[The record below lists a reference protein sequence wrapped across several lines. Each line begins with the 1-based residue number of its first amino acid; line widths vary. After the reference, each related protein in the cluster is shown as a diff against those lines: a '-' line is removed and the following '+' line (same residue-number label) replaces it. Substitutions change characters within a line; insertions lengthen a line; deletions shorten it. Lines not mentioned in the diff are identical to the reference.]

1 MNSRKLALRPMLKT
15 ALTTAIIAATATAA
29 QAQFAPPP
37 VPAMLQPIQTDKGQ
51 VKGYP
56 GIEKDVVAFVGIPF
70 GRPPVGDLRW
80 KAPQPVSPWQG
91 VLDAKTF
98 KPACI
103 QKSGLPRYKNA
114 AVDEQSSPGMS
125 EDCLYL
131 NVWTGAKAAGEKRP
145 VMLWLYGGAYTDG
158 GGNSPYQRGD
168 HIAANGAV
176 FVSMNYRLGPL
187 GFFVHPDLAS
197 ESGHNASGNYA
208 LADVIAVLHWI
219 KDNIEQ
225 FGGDPD
231 NVTIFGQSAGAAMAG
246 ALIGSPEAAGLFQRA
261 IPQSGGYMALGIA
274 QMAKRDASEK
284 QTADALAK
292 LGNPS
297 LADLRAMP
305 AIEAFDKLPRQGM
318 IIDGWIIPQD
328 VSITVAQGKQN
339 PVDILTGSNG
349 NEFGFTGGFGPP
361 VTAESWKAG
370 AEQRWKDLAE
380 LGMAAYPAATD
391 EEARKVSSAPG
402 GEAMAWHQRLMAEDQ
417 AKLGKSGYQYFFV
430 NRPHYDPGQ
439 ADNGTTHA
447 GEVAWVMGTLDEEHL
462 FPDSSSRKLN
472 ERDPAQ
478 WAFSDQ
484 VIKYWVN
491 FARTGN
497 PNGEG
502 LPYWPSVAEAKDT
515 VAMLLTS
522 AGSAAGDWST
532 DAKLKLFSATY
543 KRDVLTPL
551 GLERDAG
558 PDGE

>member
-1 MNSRKLALRPMLKT
+1 MTSRTQALRL
-15 ALTTAIIAATATAA
+15 ALTTALIAAGATAA
-29 QAQFAPPP
+29 QAQFGPPAALP
-37 VPAMLQPIQTDKGQ
+37 PMQQPIQTDKGM

-70 GRPPVGDLRW
+70 GQPPVGDLRW
-80 KAPQPVSPWQG
+80 KVPQPVTPWEG

-103 QKSGLPRYKNA
+103 QNSGLPRYKNA
-114 AVDEQSSPGMS
+114 AVDEQHSPGMS

-131 NVWTGAKAAGEKRP
+131 NLWTGAKAADEKRP

-176 FVSMNYRLGPL
+176 VVSMNYRLGPL
-187 GFFVHPDLAS
+187 GFFVHPDLAK

-208 LADVIAVLHWI
+208 LSDVIAVLKWI
-219 KDNIEQ
+219 KANIAQ

-231 NVTIFGQSAGAAMAG
+231 NVTIFGQSAGAAIAG
-246 ALIGSPEAAGLFQRA
+246 GLLGSPDAAGLFHRA

-274 QMAKRDASEK
+274 QMAKRENAEK

-292 LGNPS
+292 PELGNPT
-297 LADLRAMP
+297 LAQLRAMP
-305 AIEAFDKLPRQGM
+305 AVEAFAKLPRQGM
-318 IIDGWIIPQD
+318 IVDGWIIPQD

-349 NEFGFTGGFGPP
+349 NEFGFAAFGPP
-361 VTAESWKAG
+361 MTAANWAAG
-370 AEQRWKDLAE
+370 AEQRWKDLAA

-391 EEARKVSSAPG
+391 EEAQKVSSQPG

-417 AKLGKSGYQYFFV
+417 AKLGKNGYQYFFV

-447 GEVAWVMGTLDEEHL
+447 GEVAYVMGTLDEERL

-502 LPYWPSVAEAKDT
+502 LPYWPSVAEAGDT
-515 VAMLLTS
+515 QALLLTS

>member
-1 MNSRKLALRPMLKT
+1 MTSRKQALRL
-15 ALTTAIIAATATAA
+15 ALTTALIAFTATAA
-29 QAQFAPPP
+29 QAQFGPPAP
-37 VPAMLQPIQTDKGQ
+37 VPPMLQPIQTDKGQ

-56 GIEKDVVAFVGIPF
+56 GIEKDVIAFVGIPF
-70 GRPPVGDLRW
+70 GAPPVGDLRW
-80 KAPQPVSPWQG
+80 KPPQPVTPWEG

-103 QKSGLPRYKNA
+103 QASGLPRYKNA

-131 NVWTGAKAAGEKRP
+131 NVWTGAKAADEKRP

-176 FVSMNYRLGPL
+176 VVSMNYRLGSL
-187 GFFVHPDLAS
+187 GFFVHPDLAK
-197 ESGHNASGNYA
+197 ESPHNASGNYA
-208 LADVIAVLHWI
+208 LTDVVAVLNWI
-219 KDNIEQ
+219 KTNIAA
-225 FGGDPD
+225 FGGDPN
-231 NVTIFGQSAGAAMAG
+231 NVTIFGQSAGAAIAG
-246 ALIGSPEAAGLFQRA
+246 GLIGSPEAAGLFHRA

-274 QMAKRDASEK
+274 QMSKRENAEK
-284 QTADALAK
+284 QTTDALARPEF
-292 LGNPS
+292 GNPT
-297 LADLRAMP
+297 LAQLRAMP
-305 AIEAFDKLPRQGM
+305 AVEAFTKLPRQGM
-318 IIDGWIIPQD
+318 IVDGWVIPQD

-349 NEFGFTGGFGPP
+349 NEFGFAAFGPP
-361 VTAESWKAG
+361 ATAESWKAG
-370 AEQRWKDLAE
+370 AAQRWRDLAD

-391 EEARKVSSAPG
+391 EEARKVSSQPG
-402 GEAMAWHQRLMAEDQ
+402 GESMAWHHRLMAEDQ
-417 AKLGKSGYQYFFV
+417 VKLGKSGYQYFFV

-447 GEVAWVMGTLDEEHL
+447 GEVAWVFGTLNEEHL

-502 LPYWPSVAEAKDT
+502 LPYWPSVAESPDT
-515 VAMLLTS
+515 EAMLLTS
-522 AGSAAGDWST
+522 AGSAAGPWST

-551 GLERDAG
+551 GIEREPG

>member
-1 MNSRKLALRPMLKT
+1 VRTASFRLAVACLTLGT
-15 ALTTAIIAATATAA
+15 ASIA
-29 QAQFAPPP
+29 QAQLGPPP
-37 VPAMLQPIQTDKGQ
+37 ALPPMQQPIQTDKGKVQ
-51 VKGYP
+51 GYP
-56 GIEKDVVAFVGIPF
+56 GIEKGVVAFVGIPF
-70 GRPPVGDLRW
+70 GAPPVGDLRW
-80 KAPQPVSPWQG
+80 KVPQPVAPWEG
-91 VLDAKTF
+91 VLDTKTF

-103 QKSGLPRYKNA
+103 QNSGLPRYKNA
-114 AVDEQSSPGMS
+114 AVDEQHSPGMS

-131 NVWTGAKAAGEKRP
+131 NVWTGAAAANEKRP

-176 FVSMNYRLGPL
+176 FVSMNYRLGSL
-187 GFFVHPDLAS
+187 GFLVHPDLAK
-197 ESGHNASGNYA
+197 ENEHNSSGNYA
-208 LADVIAVLHWI
+208 LADVIAVLRWI
-219 KDNIEQ
+219 RANIAQ
-225 FGGDPD
+225 FGGDPN
-231 NVTIFGQSAGAAMAG
+231 NVTIFGQSAGAAIAG
-246 ALIGSPEAAGLFQRA
+246 GLLGSPEAAGLFHRA

-274 QMAKRDASEK
+274 QMAKREAAEA
-284 QTADALAK
+284 QTATALAGI
-292 LGNPS
+292 GNPS
-297 LADLRAMP
+297 IADLRAMP
-305 AIEAFDKLPRQGM
+305 AKEAFTKLRGSGM
-318 IIDGWIIPQD
+318 IVDGWIIPQD

-339 PVDILTGSNG
+339 KVDILTGSNG
-349 NEFGFTGGFGPP
+349 NEFGFAAFGPP
-361 VTAESWKAG
+361 ATAESWKAG
-370 AEQRWKDLAE
+370 AAQRWRDLAD

-402 GEAMAWHQRLMAEDQ
+402 GEAMAWHHRLMAEDQ
-417 AKLGKSGYQYFFV
+417 VKLGKSGYQYFFV

-502 LPYWPSVAEAKDT
+502 LPYWPSVAESKDT
-515 VAMLLTS
+515 EAMLLTS

-551 GLERDAG
+551 KLKRDAG
-558 PDGE
+558 PDGK